1 MIFDKNTGQTAI
13 QMNFCYIYL
22 YLRPSKKQDFM
33 STTLIISV
41 LVSYFLV
48 LILIAFWTSRNADSE
63 SFFTGNRQSSWYLVA
78 FGMIGTSLSGVTF
91 ISVPGTMINDGM
103 GYYQVVLG
111 YILGY
116 VVIAQVL
123 MPLYYRLQVT
133 SIYEYLE
140 TRFGKISYKTGA
152 SFFMLSRTLGSAIRL
167 FLATEVLHLFLFG
180 PMNVPYWVT
189 AVVTLLLIWVYTFK
203 GGIKTIVI
211 TDTFQTV
218 FLISS
223 VIICTI
229 IIAQV
234 LNVDFSGLYQKITNT
249 TTNNGFSMSKVLFF
263 DDPNSK
269 MYFPKQFFGGMF
281 IAIAMTGL
289 DQDMMQKN
297 LSCKTLGDAQKNM
310 YSFTTILVITNFLF
324 LLLGGALY
332 VYAIETGTELP
343 MKEGKII
350 TDHVFPSLALNDF
363 GLVAGIFFLL
373 GITASSYASAD
384 SALTALTTGF
394 CIDFLQFSKRD
405 EKQRQKWKL
414 WVHIG
419 FSFLFLIII
428 LGTKWYKQTN
438 PGTDLIGLILTIAGY
453 TYGPLLG
460 LFAFGIL
467 SKRKLNE
474 ILVPVVCILIPILC
488 FILDKN
494 SVNWLNG
501 YKFGYE
507 MLILNGLLT
516 FSGLYLISR
525 KVDTN
530 ESELFTKKDG
540 I

>member
-1 MIFDKNTGQTAI
+1 MTPG
-13 QMNFCYIYL
+13 
-22 YLRPSKKQDFM
+22 
-33 STTLIISV
+33 LIITILTIYFSV
-41 LVSYFLV
+41 LIVISIV
-48 LILIAFWTSRNADSE
+48 TSKGANSDT
-63 SFFTGNRQSSWYLVA
+63 FFTGNRQNKWYLVA

-133 SIYEYLE
+133 SIYQYLE
-140 TRFGKISYKTGA
+140 ERFGEVSYKTGA

-180 PMNVPYWVT
+180 PMDIPYWVT
-189 AVVTLLLIWVYTFK
+189 AVVTLLLIWIYTFK

-211 TDTFQTV
+211 TDAFQTI

-223 VIICTI
+223 VVICTV
-229 IIAQV
+229 IIARV
-234 LNVDFSGLYQKITNT
+234 LNVDFFGLYDKITET
-249 TTNNGFSMSKVLFF
+249 TTNNGHSMSKILFL

-269 MYFPKQFFGGMF
+269 LFFPKQFFGGMF

-297 LSCKTLGDAQKNM
+297 LSCRNLRDAQKNM
-310 YSFTTILVITNFLF
+310 YSFTSILVITNFLF

-332 VYAIETGTELP
+332 VYAFETGAELP

-350 TDHVFPSLALNDF
+350 TDHVFPSLALSDF

-394 CIDFLQFSKRD
+394 CIDFLNFSKRD
-405 EKQRQKWKL
+405 EKERQRLKL
-414 WVHIG
+414 IVHIG
-419 FSFLFLIII
+419 FSVLFLLII
-428 LGTKWYKQTN
+428 LGTRWYVQSN
-438 PGTDLIGLILTIAGY
+438 PGTDLIGLILTLAGY

-460 LFAFGIL
+460 LFFFGIL
-467 SKRKLNE
+467 TRRKLNE
-474 ILVPVVCILIPILC
+474 WLVPIVCILIPVLC
-488 FILDKN
+488 YVLDKN
-494 SVNWLNG
+494 SAEWLNG
-501 YKFGYE
+501 YRFGYE
-507 MLILNGLLT
+507 MLILNGILT
-516 FSGLYLISR
+516 FTGLYLISHKLTINKNTPLDENSIIR
-525 KVDTN
+525 
-530 ESELFTKKDG
+530 
-540 I
+540 